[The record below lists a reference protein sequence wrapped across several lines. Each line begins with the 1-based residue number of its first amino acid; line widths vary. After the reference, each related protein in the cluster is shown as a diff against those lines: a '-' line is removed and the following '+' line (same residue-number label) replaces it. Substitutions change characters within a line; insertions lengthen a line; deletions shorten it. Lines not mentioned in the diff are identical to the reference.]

1 MPKKKLWKK
10 PVGRILFVGN
20 CRYCSKS
27 MTSDESFVAFLS
39 TDKNGE
45 REKAH
50 YKCMVKD
57 DYAQLLKKQK
67 EDNDKKR
74 LSQNEIR

>member
-1 MPKKKLWKK
+1 MAAKKKTWNKTNVVRDIGK
-10 PVGRILFVGN
+10 
-20 CRYCSKS
+20 CRYCNSS
-27 MTSDESFVAFLS
+27 MVNTDSFVVFLS
-39 TDKNGE
+39 KDKNGE

>member
-1 MPKKKLWKK
+1 M
-10 PVGRILFVGN
+10 VN
-20 CRYCSKS
+20 
-27 MTSDESFVAFLS
+27 TDSFVVFLS
-39 TDKNGE
+39 KDKNGE

>member
-1 MPKKKLWKK
+1 MAAKKKTWNKVNLITEIGK
-10 PVGRILFVGN
+10 
-20 CRYCSKS
+20 CRYCNLS
-27 MTSDESFVAFLS
+27 MVNTDSFVVFLS
-39 TDKNGE
+39 TDKNGDK
-45 REKAH
+45 EKAH

>member
-1 MPKKKLWKK
+1 M
-10 PVGRILFVGN
+10 VN
-20 CRYCSKS
+20 
-27 MTSDESFVAFLS
+27 TDSFVVFLS
-39 TDKNGE
+39 KDKNGE

-50 YKCMVKD
+50 YNCMVKD